1 MAYGPKYYELPFSI
15 RLDSAQTVYY
25 PGSIN
30 PESYKSH
37 VSVFSQKDNLFSL
50 KIN

>member
-1 MAYGPKYYELPFSI
+1 MAYGPKYYELPFNV

-25 PGSIN
+25 PGSGN

-37 VSVFSQKDNLFSL
+37 VSIFSRENNTL
-50 KIN
+50 KKPYC